1 MSSGTDLLI
10 LVGTLLVLVFSG
22 VHIAVSLGLTALLG
36 LFLMTGDPHAMFSFA
51 SNTAYE
57 ALRDYVFA
65 VIPLFLLMGEFLAKC
80 GAATDLFAL
89 VNKLTRRVAGRLG
102 VATVLANAVFAF
114 ITGVSIAAAAAFSK
128 IAWPEMKRYG
138 YERQFA
144 LGCIAGSACL
154 GMLIPP
160 SVLMIVWGVLTEM
173 AIGKLFIA
181 GIIPGL
187 LVVTLYI
194 GYILWVAKTQPHR
207 VGEGVGPAAPAV
219 PAQAVRPGG
228 PMADNANASADEPDL
243 RTILWSTAGIIVLVL
258 LVLGGIWFGFFTP
271 TEGAGV
277 GATLALLLAIAR
289 GMKPREMVQA
299 IISVG
304 RTSAPLLI
312 LLVTAQLYSRVLSMT
327 GITGMAKD
335 FFLQSGLS
343 PYAIL
348 ALMILVWFIL
358 GAIIDSIS
366 IILLTVPVFAPI
378 AMALGFD
385 PIAFAII
392 GILAIETGLLT
403 PPFGILVFTVKAA
416 VEGEPDLKNGEIFR
430 GSVPY
435 WICLLGAI
443 LAIVAF
449 PEIATWLPRLGDVV
463 PK

>member
-1 MSSGTDLLI
+1 MSSTTDLLI

-22 VHIAVSLGLTALLG
+22 VHIAISLGLTALLG
-36 LFLMTGDPHAMFSFA
+36 LFLMTGDPHAMLSFA

-138 YERQFA
+138 YERKFA

-194 GYILWVAKTQPHR
+194 LYILWVAKTQPHR
-207 VGEGVGPAAPAV
+207 VGEGVAPSTTIESAATAESTTTPPEAL
-219 PAQAVRPGG
+219 P
-228 PMADNANASADEPDL
+228 DEPDL
-243 RTILWSTAGIIVLVL
+243 RTILWSTAGIIALVL

-343 PYAIL
+343 PYAVL

-416 VEGEPDLKNGEIFR
+416 VDGEPDLKNGEIFR
-430 GSVPY
+430 GAVPY

-443 LAIVAF
+443 GAIVAF
-449 PEIATWLPRLGDVV
+449 PQIATWLPSLGDVV

>member
-1 MSSGTDLLI
+1 MSSGIDILI

-36 LFLMTGDPHAMFSFA
+36 LFLMTGDPHAMLSFA

-80 GAATDLFAL
+80 GEATDLFAL

-138 YERQFA
+138 YDRQFA

-187 LVVTLYI
+187 LVVCLYI

-207 VGEGVGPAAPAV
+207 VGEGVAPSTSVEAAAK
-219 PAQAVRPGG
+219 AGTMSHQA
-228 PMADNANASADEPDL
+228 AAAIDEPDL

-289 GMKPREMVQA
+289 GMKPREMMQA
-299 IISVG
+299 VISVG

-430 GSVPY
+430 GAVPY

-443 LAIVAF
+443 VAIVAF
-449 PEIATWLPRLGDVV
+449 PQIATWLPSLGDVV

>member
-1 MSSGTDLLI
+1 MSSTTDLLI

-22 VHIAVSLGLTALLG
+22 VHIAISLGLTALLG
-36 LFLMTGDPHAMFSFA
+36 LFLMTGDPQAMLSFA

-138 YERQFA
+138 YERKFA

-207 VGEGVGPAAPAV
+207 VGEGAAPST
-219 PAQAVRPGG
+219 PIE
-228 PMADNANASADEPDL
+228 SAATAGSTATHHDVLPDEPDL
-243 RTILWSTAGIIVLVL
+243 RTILWSTAGIIALVL

-416 VEGEPDLKNGEIFR
+416 VDGEPDLKNGEIFR
-430 GSVPY
+430 GAVPY

-443 LAIVAF
+443 VAIVAF
-449 PEIATWLPRLGDVV
+449 PQIATWLPSLGDVV